1 MTSAIPAPVRRSTL
15 PNGLEVAYQ
24 SKPELA
30 QFYDD
35 IFVKKTYTSHGIT
48 LRGGDCVFDVG
59 ANIGLF
65 TVFVA
70 ATAPDV
76 RVFSFEPAPPLFA
89 ILSANAAPYGDRI
102 TLFNCG
108 LSRAPG
114 SADLTF
120 YPHSSGMSSF
130 YPDEREEKAAL
141 RTLIHNELAQGK
153 EGVED
158 VLRFEDELVEQRFKS
173 ETWTCPLRTLSDVI
187 REQGVTRIDL
197 LKVDV
202 EKSEMEVLAGLEDD
216 DWGKIEQ
223 AVLEVHDLGDRLCDV
238 SNLLRAHGFHVTLEQ
253 EDLYRG
259 SDRWNLYAL
268 RSHLGD
274 PDQATPADTAHR
286 RPDRAG
292 ALNRAEDRARK
303 LRESMR
309 KGPSGKI
316 DGRP

>member
-1 MTSAIPAPVRRSTL
+1 MAIPAPVRRATL

-24 SKPELA
+24 SKPELL

-35 IFVKKTYTSHGIT
+35 IFVKQVYTSHGIT
-48 LRGGDCVFDVG
+48 LRAGDCVFDVG

-70 ATAPDV
+70 HTVPGAQV
-76 RVFSFEPAPPLFA
+76 ISFEPAPPLFA
-89 ILSANAAPYGDRI
+89 ILSANAAPYGDRVS
-102 TLFNCG
+102 LVNCG
-108 LSRAPG
+108 LSRTAG
-114 SADLTF
+114 SAELTF

-153 EGVED
+153 AGVED
-158 VLRFEDELVEQRFKS
+158 ILRYEDELVEQRFKS
-173 ETWTCPLRTLSDVI
+173 ETWSCPLRTLSDVI
-187 REQGVTRIDL
+187 RERSITRIDL

-202 EKSEMEVLAGLEDD
+202 EKSEMDVLAGLADE

-223 AVLEVHDLGDRLCDV
+223 AVLEVHDLGDRLREV
-238 SNLLRAHGFHVTLEQ
+238 SALFRARGFAVTLEQ

-268 RSHLGD
+268 REHLGGLD
-274 PDQATPADTAHR
+274 SPPSHDAAR
-286 RPDRAG
+286 RPDRAA
-292 ALNRAEDRARK
+292 ALGRAEDRARR
-303 LRESMR
+303 LRESMQ
-309 KGPSGKI
+309 KSHGPKT
-316 DGRP
+316 R

>member
-1 MTSAIPAPVRRSTL
+1 VRALTPVRRYTL
-15 PNGLEVAYQ
+15 PNGLDVAYQ
-24 SKPELA
+24 SKAELA

-65 TVFVA
+65 TVFIASSV
-70 ATAPDV
+70 PDA

-89 ILSANAAPYGDRI
+89 ILAANAAPYGDRI

-130 YPDEREEKAAL
+130 FPDEREEKAAL
-141 RTLIHNELAQGK
+141 RTLMYNELAQGK

-158 VLRFEDELVEQRFKS
+158 VLRYEDELVEQRFKS

-202 EKSEMEVLAGLEDD
+202 EKSEMEVIAGLADD

-223 AVLEVHDLGDRLCDV
+223 AILEVHDLGDRLRDV
-238 SNLLRAHGFHVTLEQ
+238 SALLRAHGFNVTLEQ

-268 RSHLGD
+268 RGHLGD
-274 PDQATPADTAHR
+274 PDHAPDVTHR
-286 RPDRAG
+286 RPDRAT
-292 ALNRAEDRARK
+292 ALSRAEDRARK

-309 KGPSGKI
+309 K
-316 DGRP
+316 R

>member
-1 MTSAIPAPVRRSTL
+1 MSPDVSNIPAPVRRATL

-24 SKPELA
+24 SKPELL

-35 IFVKKTYTSHGIT
+35 IFEKRVYTSHGIT
-48 LRGGDCVFDVG
+48 LRPGDCVFDVG
-59 ANIGLF
+59 GNIGLF

-70 ATAPDV
+70 HHVPGA
-76 RVFSFEPAPPLFA
+76 RIFSFEPAPPLFA
-89 ILSANAAPYGDRI
+89 ILSANAAPYGDRV

-108 LSRAPG
+108 LSRAAG

-153 EGVED
+153 EGVADILQYE
-158 VLRFEDELVEQRFKS
+158 EELVEQRFKS

-187 REQGVTRIDL
+187 REQGVARIDL
-197 LKVDV
+197 LKIDV
-202 EKSEMEVLAGLEDD
+202 EKSELDVLAGLADD

-223 AVLEVHDLGDRLCDV
+223 AVLEVHDLGNRLREVTD
-238 SNLLRAHGFHVTLEQ
+238 LFRARGFAVTLEQ

-268 RSHLGD
+268 REHLGGFD
-274 PDQATPADTAHR
+274 LAHSASSDAAR

-292 ALNRAEDRARK
+292 SLSRAEERARK

-309 KGPSGKI
+309 KGRS
-316 DGRP
+316 